1 MLKKACGMCKAVGI
15 IAILGALNLGLAGLT
30 GNNIAEQVLGE
41 GVRIFNILVGL
52 SGVMLLLS
60 FYMVC
65 PACKKA

>member
-1 MLKKACGMCKAVGI
+1 MLKQACGLCKVVGI

-30 GNNIAEQVLGE
+30 GNNIAEQVLGG
-41 GVRIFNILVGL
+41 GVRIFNIVVGL

-60 FYMVC
+60 FFMVC

>member
-1 MLKKACGMCKAVGI
+1 MLKKACGLCKAVGV

-30 GNNIAEQVLGE
+30 GNNIAEQVLGG
-41 GVRIFNILVGL
+41 GVRIFNIVVGL

>member
-1 MLKKACGMCKAVGI
+1 MLKKACGLCKVVGI

>member
-1 MLKKACGMCKAVGI
+1 MLKKACGLCKVVGI

-30 GNNIAEQVLGE
+30 GNNLAEQVLGE

>member
-1 MLKKACGMCKAVGI
+1 MLKKACGLCKVVGI
-15 IAILGALNLGLAGLT
+15 IAILGALNLGLVGLT

-41 GVRIFNILVGL
+41 GVRIFNIVVGL

-60 FYMVC
+60 FFMVC